1 MKPESLIDPIEPTP
15 AAEAASVAAPRRRG
29 AADNLAN
36 RVYAAIKTDI
46 MEFRL
51 LPGDRF
57 TESEVAER
65 LSASRTPVREALYRL
80 QAEHF
85 VEVQFRNGWQV
96 RPFDFDYFED
106 LYDVRIIL
114 ELAAVR
120 RLCERVT
127 DAPVP
132 ELEALKAIWLVPVGE
147 RITDGVIVSGHDE
160 NFHSALVAA
169 TGNGEMARIHRE
181 VTEKIR
187 PIRRLDFTKP
197 YRVDT
202 TYHEHGAILRAIV
215 QRRSDE
221 AQRML
226 KAHIDE
232 SKAEVRKITLHMMHA
247 ARRRGEESS

>member
-1 MKPESLIDPIEPTP
+1 MKPEPVASLANED
-15 AAEAASVAAPRRRG
+15 AAPGKRRG
-29 AADNLAN
+29 SKDNLAN
-36 RVYAAIKTDI
+36 GIYASIKADI

-65 LSASRTPVREALYRL
+65 LNVSRTPVREALYRL
-80 QAEHF
+80 QNEHF

-96 RPFDFDYFED
+96 RPFDFAYFED
-106 LYDVRIIL
+106 LYDVRVIL
-114 ELAAVR
+114 ELAAAR
-120 RLCERVT
+120 RLCEHVDLDT
-127 DAPVP
+127 NA
-132 ELEALKAIWLVPVGE
+132 ELVELKSLWLVPVGE
-147 RITDGVIVSGHDE
+147 RLTDGKIVSGFDE
-160 NFHSALVAA
+160 LFHSTLVAA
-169 TGNGEMARIHRE
+169 TGNREMARIHRD

-202 TYHEHGAILRAIV
+202 TYHEHGAILRAIL
-215 QRRSDE
+215 QRRADE

-232 SKAEVRKITLHMMHA
+232 SKSEVRKITLHMLHA
-247 ARRRGEESS
+247 ARKGASDGL

>member
-1 MKPESLIDPIEPTP
+1 MKAKLPLEQD
-15 AAEAASVAAPRRRG
+15 AAAVVPKRRG

-114 ELAAVR
+114 ELAAVK
-120 RLCERVT
+120 RLCERVQ
-127 DAPVP
+127 DAPTP
-132 ELEALKAIWLVPVGE
+132 ELEALKTLWLVPVGE
-147 RITDGVIVSGHDE
+147 RLTDGVVVSGHDE
-160 NFHSALVAA
+160 DFHSALVRA
-169 TGNGEMARIHRE
+169 TGNSEMARIHRD

-232 SKAEVRKITLHMMHA
+232 SKSEVRKITLHMLHS
-247 ARRRGEESS
+247 ARRKAEGQSE

>member
-1 MKPESLIDPIEPTP
+1 MKPDPVISLQQDA
-15 AAEAASVAAPRRRG
+15 AAEPKRRG
-29 AADNLAN
+29 AGDNLAH
-36 RVYAAIKTDI
+36 RIYASIKTDI

-65 LSASRTPVREALYRL
+65 LKVSRTPVREALYRL
-80 QAEHF
+80 QTEHF

-96 RPFDFDYFED
+96 RPFDFAYFED
-106 LYDVRIIL
+106 LYDVRVIL
-114 ELAAVR
+114 ELAAAR
-120 RLCERVT
+120 RLCEHVDST
-127 DAPVP
+127 PVP
-132 ELEALKAIWLVPVGE
+132 ELEELKGVWLVPVGE
-147 RITDGVIVSGHDE
+147 RVTDGQIVSGFDE
-160 NFHSALVAA
+160 LFHSTLVAA
-169 TGNGEMARIHRE
+169 TGNREMARIHRD

-197 YRVDT
+197 FRVDT

-215 QRRSDE
+215 QRRGDE

-232 SKAEVRKITLHMMHA
+232 SKSEVRKITLHMLHA
-247 ARRRGEESS
+247 ARRRGTADR